1 MNDKEIRKILIS
13 FLKTRY
19 KELRIYQEKQIGGA
33 VCDLMMVTE
42 CLTGFEIKSD
52 LDNYSRI
59 ANQVNCY
66 DKFFDCNYI
75 VVGDSH
81 RESVVRK
88 VPEYW
93 GIMVISSE
101 GISVVRLPQKTNRRS
116 VMAQLS
122 ILWKLELKNLLN
134 YFSMPIYAQKDK
146 KYISDRLSENVPEK
160 ELSKQIAY
168 ELMNRDYSIYDAK
181 DYTEYYRSENDELGQ
196 HQLVELVDSISEMDM
211 SQMTLDQWINIYR
224 EAREIQGIK
233 EKMEVREKRPVH
245 AITYEDIEVA
255 PGVPWI
261 SAKIIEDFIKSL
273 SINRPQFMVVYE
285 PITGNWFIHRK
296 KDGDRYPEFT
306 VEFGIKN
313 FNALFIL
320 ESLLNLREIKIY
332 DSKRKYDEESTVVA
346 LEKQDQLLAAFKKW
360 IWEDENRKW
369 EVEEEYNR
377 IFNKFKLERFDG
389 SNLVF
394 PEMKEGIELFDYQK
408 DAARAIMEKK
418 NTLLAFDVGAG
429 KTYIMI
435 AAAMLMRQQGIS
447 RKNMFVVPNNIVGQ
461 WEKIFT
467 DLYPKAKLLV
477 IEPKSFKTPVRE
489 KTMNLMKCGDF
500 DGIIIASSCF
510 DMIPLSVDFINES
523 MKANIC
529 RIDEAINQ
537 VGDAIGSRAALDR
550 AKKNIMGMVD
560 ELISSMEYDS
570 VNVSFDE
577 LGINTLFVDEA
588 HNYKNIPIK
597 THMKNIRGINTKGS
611 KKCLSMLQ
619 KVRCIQNQNDGRGVV
634 FATGTP
640 LCNSIADAYT
650 MQFYLYKDEL
660 ELMHLD
666 VFDNWVKTFARPQ
679 VVTEIDVDTQN
690 YRMVTRF
697 ATFHNLP
704 ELSRMFSQIAIF
716 HAMGK
721 MDGIPNFE
729 GYTDCVIGKN
739 KELSAYMETLAE
751 RTDKI
756 RSGNVNRKKDNML
769 KISTDGRKAA
779 LDLRLVGAEQSLVT
793 SKVFNCANKIIEIY
807 HKNPD
812 SSQLVF
818 CDYSTPK
825 KDEYNVYKAIK
836 ELLVQGGI
844 KEKEIAFI
852 HSYHSEM
859 RKVELFNQVNE
870 GKVKVLIGSTF
881 KLGIGANVQTV
892 LKAIHHVDVP
902 WRPADMVQR
911 EGRILRNGNK
921 HRDVLI
927 FRYISEG
934 SFDAYSWQI
943 LESKQRFI
951 SQFLSGAAYQRSTDD
966 LEENVLNYAEVKALA
981 LADSRMKDLAEKENK
996 LANLRILSGKYKE
1009 TIEQIEEDIKS
1020 CETTKNVLQKKIAV
1034 LTDIIPD
1041 IITKNENDFKLL
1053 RALCQEIFAENK
1065 LTRFNQQLGSVW
1077 EFEIE
1082 TTEREY
1088 KRTSIYLVRN
1098 GVKFLLEVGDTAWG
1112 NATRVSHFF
1121 EKLPAYVEDLK
1132 VKLAEKESQM
1142 IEYSK
1147 KMTEPNPYLDGIKC
1161 LDMEVKRLK
1170 EEIYA
1175 ANAG

>member
-13 FLKTRY
+13 YLKLRHR
-19 KELRIYQEKQIGGA
+19 ELRIYQEKQIGGSI
-33 VCDLMMVTE
+33 CDLMLVTD

-52 LDNYSRI
+52 LDNYTRI
-59 ANQVNCY
+59 ANQVSYY
-66 DKFFDCNYI
+66 DRYFDYNYI
-75 VVGDSH
+75 VVGESH
-81 RESVVRK
+81 RESVASK
-88 VPEYW
+88 VPDYW
-93 GIMVISSE
+93 GIMVISND
-101 GISVVRLPQKTNRRS
+101 GISVFRS
-116 VMAQLS
+116 PAQTKKKSRSAQLS
-122 ILWKLELKNLLN
+122 LLWKLELKNLLN
-134 YFSMPIYAQKDK
+134 YFSMPMYAQKDK
-146 KYISDRLSENVPEK
+146 KYISDCLCTSVPDN
-160 ELSKQIAY
+160 ELGKQIAY

-181 DYTEYYRSENDELGQ
+181 DYTEYYRNENIELEQ
-196 HQLVELVDSISEMDM
+196 HQLVEFVDSISEMDM

-224 EAREIQGIK
+224 EAREIQEIK
-233 EKMEVREKRPVH
+233 EKMEVRRERPKH
-245 AITYEDIEVA
+245 EITYEDIEVA

-273 SINRPQFMVVYE
+273 SVNKPQFKVVYE
-285 PITGNWFIHRK
+285 PITGNWFINYK

-306 VEFGIKN
+306 VEYGIKRY
-313 FNALFIL
+313 NALFIL

-332 DSKRKYDEESTVVA
+332 DSKRKYDEESTIAA
-346 LEKQDQLLAAFKKW
+346 LEKQNHLLDTFKNW
-360 IWEDENRKW
+360 IWEDEDRRW
-369 EVEEEYNR
+369 EVEEEYNK
-377 IFNKFKLERFDG
+377 IFNKYKKKRFDG
-389 SNLVF
+389 SSLVF
-394 PEMKEGIELFDYQK
+394 PEMKEGVDLLGYQK
-408 DAARAIMEKK
+408 DAVQAIIEKD

-435 AAAMLMRQQGIS
+435 TAAMLMRQQGIS

-467 DLYPKAKLLV
+467 DLYPKARLLV
-477 IEPKSFKTPVRE
+477 IEPKSFKAPVRE
-489 KTMNLMKCGDF
+489 KTMKLMKHGDY
-500 DGIIIASSCF
+500 DGIIIAFSCF

-523 MKANIC
+523 MKENIS
-529 RIDEAINQ
+529 RIDLAISQ
-537 VGDAIGSRAALDR
+537 VGYAIGSRAALDR
-550 AKKNIMGMVD
+550 AKKNIIGMVD
-560 ELISSMEYDS
+560 ELISSMEYES

-577 LGINTLFVDEA
+577 LGINTLYVDEA

-597 THMKNIRGINTKGS
+597 THIKNIRGINTKGS

-619 KVRCIQNQNDGRGVV
+619 KVRCVQNQNDGRGVV

-650 MQFYLYKDEL
+650 MQLYLHKDEL
-660 ELMHLD
+660 ELTHLD
-666 VFDNWVKTFARPQ
+666 VFDNWIKTFARPQ
-679 VVTEIDVDTQN
+679 VVAEIDVDTQN

-704 ELSRMFSQIAIF
+704 DLSKMFSEIAIF

-721 MDGIPNFE
+721 MDGIPDFN

-739 KELSAYMETLAE
+739 EELSAYMETLAE

-756 RSGNVNRKKDNML
+756 RAGDVDRKKDNML
-769 KISTDGRKAA
+769 KVSTDGRKAA
-779 LDLRLVGAEQSLVT
+779 LDLRLVEADQPLAT
-793 SKVFNCANKIIEIY
+793 SKVFNCTNKIIEIY
-807 HKNPD
+807 RKYPD

-836 ELLVQGGI
+836 ELLVQGGV

-859 RKVELFNQVNE
+859 RKVELFNQVNA
-870 GKVKVLIGSTF
+870 GKVKILIGSTF

-911 EGRILRNGNK
+911 EGRILRKGNK
-921 HRDVLI
+921 HKDVLI
-927 FRYISEG
+927 YRYISEG

-951 SQFLSGAAYQRSTDD
+951 SQFLSGSAYQRSVDD

-981 LADSRMKDLAEKENK
+981 LSNPRMKDLAEKENR
-996 LANLRILSGKYKE
+996 LANLRILSGKYRE
-1009 TIEQIEEDIKS
+1009 SIEQIEEDIKI
-1020 CETTKNVLQKKIAV
+1020 CEKTKSILKRKIAV
-1034 LTDIIPD
+1034 ITEIIPNICVKSEKD
-1041 IITKNENDFKLL
+1041 YKEL
-1053 RALCQEIFAENK
+1053 RATCQEIFAEKDLTK
-1065 LTRFNQQLGSVW
+1065 LNQHLGLVW
-1077 EFEIE
+1077 GFGLE

-1088 KRTSIYLVRN
+1088 KKPSIYLVRN
-1098 GVKFLLEVGDTAWG
+1098 DAKFLLEVGDSALG

-1121 EKLPAYVEDLK
+1121 EKLPVHVEELK
-1132 VKLAEKESQM
+1132 DRLTEKDRQ
-1142 IEYSK
+1142 ITEYNK
-1147 KMTEPNPYLDGIKC
+1147 NLQENNPYIAEIKELD
-1161 LDMEVKRLK
+1161 EVVRNLKR
-1170 EEIYA
+1170 EIYETKA
-1175 ANAG
+1175 C